1 MPITQLNLPQ
11 QFGRFLLTG
20 ALVFTVLFWGMS
32 SILLSTQDIHR
43 DILAI
48 RAILKSCVQQSFS
61 TWLRDLETA
70 YMPFFLR
77 QRPLLTCY
85 LISAP
90 LAWLAAFVYDGRIL
104 RKENAL

>member
-1 MPITQLNLPQ
+1 MPTPQLNLPQ

-20 ALVFTVLFWGMS
+20 ALVFTLAFWGTSM
-32 SILLSTQDIHR
+32 ILISASDTHR
-43 DILAI
+43 DLSVV
-48 RAILKSCVQQSFS
+48 RVILKSSIHQSFT

-70 YMPFFLR
+70 YIPFFLR
-77 QRPLLTCY
+77 QRSLLACY